1 MSHRPIVRAFVA
13 LLVPAA
19 LSAQGSI
26 SAQGF
31 GYPTGQLTAR
41 ASATGGALAEFD
53 AATPLNPAALSN
65 WLVMGAYAQYSPERR
80 TTNVGGNSISALLPR
95 FPVFGFGLPVGRR
108 ITVGVAASSLLERTF
123 FTQTSARQLVRE
135 DSVTVLTTN
144 NLRGNMSD
152 LRFAVAWAPREWLS
166 IGGAWHFVGGENR
179 AAIRRLFTR
188 DIAGTTDST
197 TYQPITERTELG
209 FSGQAYSLG
218 IDVRPIKDL
227 FVAASMR
234 RGFSLESRVGSF
246 VASRADVPDR
256 WGVGI
261 RYDGLGGAR
270 FAARYENVL
279 WSQMA
284 SLGSG
289 NTRTFDATEYGAGV
303 EINGPQLQRLAT
315 ELRVGWRQRT
325 LPFGVGAVQPEE
337 RGIGG
342 GVGIPLGRGRFII
355 DVGVERLTRTLPGVS
370 GVNENAWSTAV
381 GVRIRP

>member
-1 MSHRPIVRAFVA
+1 MSRRTLVRALGA

-19 LSAQGSI
+19 LAAQGSV

-41 ASATGGALAEFD
+41 ASATGGAMAEFD
-53 AATPLNPAALSN
+53 AATPINPAALSN

-80 TTNVGGNSISALLPR
+80 TTTVGGTSVSAMLPR

-108 ITVGVAASSLLERTF
+108 ITVGVAASSLLERNY
-123 FTQTSARQLVRE
+123 FTQTSARQRVRE

-152 LRFAVAWAPREWLS
+152 LRFAIAWAPREWIS
-166 IGGAWHFVGGENR
+166 VGGAWHFIGGENR
-179 AAIRRLFTR
+179 AAIRRLFIR
-188 DIAGTTDST
+188 DVAGAADSS
-197 TYQPITERTELG
+197 TYQPITERAELG

-218 IDVRPIKDL
+218 LDVRPIKDL
-227 FVAASMR
+227 YVAASMR

-303 EINGPQLQRLAT
+303 EINGPQIQRLAT
-315 ELRVGWRQRT
+315 ELRAGWRQRT
-325 LPFGVGAVQPEE
+325 LPFGVDGVQPEE

-342 GVGIPLGRGRFII
+342 GLAVPLGRGRFII
-355 DVGVERLTRTLPGVS
+355 DLGVERLTRTVPGVT
-370 GVNENAWSTAV
+370 GVRESAWSTAV

>member
-1 MSHRPIVRAFVA
+1 MSRRPFVRALGA

-41 ASATGGALAEFD
+41 STATGGGMAEFD
-53 AATPLNPAALSN
+53 AATPLNPAALSS
-65 WLVMGAYAQYSPERR
+65 WVVMGAYGQYSPERR
-80 TTNVGGNSISALLPR
+80 TTSVGGNSISALLPR
-95 FPVFGFGLPVGRR
+95 FPVFGFGLPVGRK

-123 FTQTSARQLVRE
+123 FTQTSARQLVRD
-135 DSVTVLTTN
+135 DSITVVTTN

-152 LRFAVAWAPREWLS
+152 LRFAVAWQPREWLS
-166 IGGAWHFVGGENR
+166 VGGAWHFIGGENR
-179 AAIRRLFTR
+179 AAIRRLFIR
-188 DIAGTTDST
+188 EAGGVADSA
-197 TYQPITERTELG
+197 TYQPITERAELG
-209 FSGQAYSLG
+209 FSGQAFSLG
-218 IDVRPIKDL
+218 VDVRPVKDL
-227 FVAASMR
+227 YVAASMR

-256 WGVGI
+256 WGIGV

-303 EINGPQLQRLAT
+303 EINGPQIQKLPT
-315 ELRVGWRQRT
+315 ELRLGWRQRT

-342 GVGIPLGRGRFII
+342 GLALPFGRGRFII
-355 DVGVERLTRTLPGVS
+355 DVGVERLTRTVAGVAGVS
-370 GVNENAWSTAV
+370 ENAWTTAV